1 MAKRRGGFPGMGGGM
16 NMQGMMKQVQKMQ
29 EEMLKAQEEAEKQ
42 EFDVSVGGGAVKVRM
57 NGKKELLEVKIEED
71 LLNPDDVDMLED
83 LILAAVNEVYRKTEA
98 AISSSM
104 EKVTGGLNI
113 PGL

>member
-1 MAKRRGGFPGMGGGM
+1 MAKKRGGYPNMGGM

-29 EEMLKAQEEAEKQ
+29 EDMLKAQEEAEKL
-42 EFDVSVGGGAVKVRM
+42 EFDVSVGGGAVKLRM
-57 NGKKELLEVKIEED
+57 NGKKELLEISIDDD
-71 LLNPDDVDMLED
+71 LLDPEEKEMLQD
-83 LILAAVNEVYRKTEA
+83 LLLTAVNEIFRKTEA
-98 AISSSM
+98 ALGSSM

>member
-1 MAKRRGGFPGMGGGM
+1 MAKKRGGYQNPGGM

-29 EEMLKAQEEAEKQ
+29 EDMLKAQEEAEKL
-42 EFDVSVGGGAVKVRM
+42 EFDVSVGGGAVTLRM
-57 NGKKELLEVKIEED
+57 NGKKELLEVNIDDD
-71 LLNPDDVDMLED
+71 LLDPEEKDMLQD
-83 LILAAVNEVYRKTEA
+83 LLLTAVNEIFRKTEA
-98 AISSSM
+98 AIGSSM

>member
-1 MAKRRGGFPGMGGGM
+1 MAKRRGGFPNTGNM

-42 EFDVSVGGGAVKVRM
+42 EFDVSVGGGAVTMRM
-57 NGKKELLEVKIEED
+57 NGKKELLEVNIDED
-71 LLNPDDVDMLED
+71 LMDPEEKEMLED
-83 LILAAVNEVYRKTEA
+83 LLLAATNELYRKTEA
-98 AISSSM
+98 AIGSSM

>member
-1 MAKRRGGFPGMGGGM
+1 MAKKRGGYPNMGGM

-29 EEMLKAQEEAEKQ
+29 EEMAKAQEEAEKL
-42 EFDVSVGGGAVKVRM
+42 EFDVSVGGGAVTLRM
-57 NGKKELLEVKIEED
+57 SGKKELLEVNIDDD
-71 LLNPDDVDMLED
+71 LLDPQEKDMLQD
-83 LILAAVNEVYRKTEA
+83 LLITAVNEIFRKTEA
-98 AISSSM
+98 AIGSSM